1 MLHPSRFPALE
12 TSCTAQHC
20 ALKQATLVGARVR
33 QTAAH
38 HHLAH
43 STALLGLAAANK
55 QGLMSKRAG
64 KLSPPLMV
72 AGVLCFSGSL

>member
-1 MLHPSRFPALE
+1 MHPSRFPTLAP
-12 TSCTAQHC
+12 SCAAQHR
-20 ALKQATLVGARVR
+20 ALKQAKSIGARVR
-33 QTAAH
+33 QTAVH
-38 HHLAH
+38 CHLAH
-43 STALLGLAAANK
+43 SLALLELVAANT